1 MTCLKED
8 YLVTL
13 LTIQEDITID
23 DTNFETL
30 QREITIIS
38 IV

>member
-13 LTIQEDITID
+13 LTVQEDITID